1 MNLLKFVN
9 KIASENEE
17 TEMVSKIRSV
27 LYKNYIK
34 TVVEAV
40 DDSSDGFRMIFIGNR
55 IKSDFNNPI
64 TVECN
69 GAVLWYSRED
79 NKFSVLTMPPHLFN
93 STKMTTKEI
102 ENKYKSG
109 AYKCYPVLDGT
120 ISTLYFF
127 KGSWRLSTSKAY
139 DATKLPMI
147 NGKTY
152 EDIFYESGGTTEGLD
167 EAYCYTVCIKNDS
180 FHVFNK
186 GSNVTFLQ
194 RVNIE
199 TKEKEVFQ
207 EESIAMSWKSLKN
220 NLHNAVHSFKS
231 KKQVFF
237 GVILRSESESILLES
252 NLMIKLRNFLYN
264 FSFAKKM
271 NPECDLTF
279 ASMVYVYLNRR
290 DVSLYLTLFPFYKKE
305 FNRFNQILES
315 NARLVLEG
323 KPANSLCERA
333 IADLE
338 SKKIELPKSEGL
350 KIAVDFMRST
360 IYLNE
365 FYELIKF

>member
-1 MNLLKFVN
+1 MHLLKFVN
-9 KIASENEE
+9 KLAGESDEA
-17 TEMVSKIRSV
+17 EMVSKIRSI

-34 TVVEAV
+34 TVVESV
-40 DDSSDGFRMIFIGNR
+40 EDSADGFRMIFIGNR
-55 IKSDFNNPI
+55 IKSDFSNPI

-69 GAVLWYSRED
+69 GAVLWYSRAV
-79 NKFSVLTMPPHLFN
+79 NKFTALTVPPQLFN

-102 ENKYKSG
+102 ENKYKCG
-109 AYKCYPVLDGT
+109 LYKCYPVLDGT
-120 ISTLYFF
+120 ISTLYNF

-139 DATKLPMI
+139 DATNLPMI

-152 EDIFYESGGTTEGLD
+152 DDIFHESGGSMEGLD

-186 GSNVTFLQ
+186 GSHVTFLQ
-194 RVNIE
+194 RVNLE

-207 EESIAMSWKSLKN
+207 EEASAMSWKTLKN

-231 KKQVFF
+231 KKNVFF
-237 GVILRSESESILLES
+237 GVILRSENESILLES

-271 NPECDLTF
+271 NPECDLTL
-279 ASMVYVYLNRR
+279 ASMIYVYLNRR
-290 DVSLYLTLFPFYKKE
+290 DVSLYLSLFPFYKKE

-315 NARLVLEG
+315 NARSVIEG
-323 KPANSLCERA
+323 KSPNSFCERA

-338 SKKIELPKSEGL
+338 NKKIELTKSEGL
-350 KIAVDFMRST
+350 KIAIDFMRST

-365 FYELIKF
+365 FYDLIKF